1 MIASMQAMREGQA
14 VTLDD
19 ARRDDEFGQLARAI
33 VEFSIRNQHHLEEVR
48 RRKDDFQRLF
58 DMVPCGISVQDREYR
73 LLRWN
78 HSFAVRYD
86 PQPGNTCYEVYKGR
100 TTPCPE
106 CSVQRTW
113 EEGAVQCNQ
122 ESRVNPD
129 GTRDYWFVQTVPLFD
144 KDGNVSSV
152 MEMSIDMTL
161 IHTLQHQLQA
171 SERTHKAIF
180 DSIPNA
186 VFLLDAAELTILD
199 CNPASVKMYG
209 RQRENE
215 LIGRGILD
223 LFLPEEREQY
233 ASQLRAFTVFSGVTN
248 IKADGT
254 PLRVDIRSA
263 SAMIENRRVRILCAT
278 DVTERI
284 EMEQKFIQAGK
295 MATLGE
301 MATGVA
307 HELNQPLTVIKG
319 AASYFLRKTRRSE
332 PIAPETLSELSVEI
346 SGQVDRASDIINHM
360 RAFGRKSDLALLDTD
375 INGVVAQACDL
386 FGRQLVVHGI
396 TLETS
401 LAPALPPVLAIP
413 NRLEQVIVN
422 LILNA
427 RDAVEERV
435 KSAPEPPA
443 VIGVSTVMDG
453 NTVLLSVWDTGTG
466 IPAHLLNKI
475 FEPFFTTKPVGKGT
489 GLGLSIIYGLVKDF
503 GGSISAR
510 NRDEGGALFEIRLPI
525 TRRGDLAPNA
535 PADGTD
541 FLKQGYC
548 MDTSVRVLLV
558 DDEPGIRHVLGALIR
573 DFGYD
578 VHTAESAREALEAF
592 TANPFPIVVTDI
604 RMPGMDGLALL
615 ERVRNQ
621 NPDTQVVM
629 ITGHGDMDNAVEC
642 LRLGAADFIAK
653 PVNDD
658 LLEHSLKRAAEQYS
672 LREQIRRYTEHLEE
686 LVASRTRELLEAHR
700 VAVVGE
706 TVACMAHTIKNLA
719 AALEGSLF
727 VLKQGM
733 ESGNREY
740 LDDGW
745 AMLEEDISRV
755 RDKLLHLLRIGQQTE
770 LRECLVDPVQPV
782 RHVVKR
788 LEGRAASLSIAL
800 QFQDAADSDPI
811 PLDAERLEGC
821 LLNLVGN
828 ALEAFPA
835 PGLRARPA
843 EVRVEIARTPDALIY
858 DVRDT
863 GTGLSAEA
871 AERLRDGLF
880 TTKKDG
886 TGFGLLGTRKALLEM
901 GGRLLWENLPD
912 SGALFR
918 IVLPLR
924 VERTPAAAEANHLRE
939 DS

>member
-1 MIASMQAMREGQA
+1 
-14 VTLDD
+14 
-19 ARRDDEFGQLARAI
+19 
-33 VEFSIRNQHHLEEVR
+33 
-48 RRKDDFQRLF
+48 
-58 DMVPCGISVQDREYR
+58 
-73 LLRWN
+73 
-78 HSFAVRYD
+78 
-86 PQPGNTCYEVYKGR
+86 
-100 TTPCPE
+100 
-106 CSVQRTW
+106 
-113 EEGAVQCNQ
+113 
-122 ESRVNPD
+122 
-129 GTRDYWFVQTVPLFD
+129 
-144 KDGNVSSV
+144 
-152 MEMSIDMTL
+152 
-161 IHTLQHQLQA
+161 
-171 SERTHKAIF
+171 
-180 DSIPNA
+180 
-186 VFLLDAAELTILD
+186 
-199 CNPASVKMYG
+199 
-209 RQRENE
+209 
-215 LIGRGILD
+215 
-223 LFLPEEREQY
+223 
-233 ASQLRAFTVFSGVTN
+233 
-248 IKADGT
+248 
-254 PLRVDIRSA
+254 
-263 SAMIENRRVRILCAT
+263 
-278 DVTERI
+278 
-284 EMEQKFIQAGK
+284 
-295 MATLGE
+295 
-301 MATGVA
+301 
-307 HELNQPLTVIKG
+307 
-319 AASYFLRKTRRSE
+319 
-332 PIAPETLSELSVEI
+332 
-346 SGQVDRASDIINHM
+346 
-360 RAFGRKSDLALLDTD
+360 
-375 INGVVAQACDL
+375 
-386 FGRQLVVHGI
+386 
-396 TLETS
+396 
-401 LAPALPPVLAIP
+401 
-413 NRLEQVIVN
+413 
-422 LILNA
+422 
-427 RDAVEERV
+427 
-435 KSAPEPPA
+435 
-443 VIGVSTVMDG
+443 
-453 NTVLLSVWDTGTG
+453 
-466 IPAHLLNKI
+466 
-475 FEPFFTTKPVGKGT
+475 
-489 GLGLSIIYGLVKDF
+489 
-503 GGSISAR
+503 
-510 NRDEGGALFEIRLPI
+510 
-525 TRRGDLAPNA
+525 
-535 PADGTD
+535 
-541 FLKQGYC
+541 

-604 RMPGMDGLALL
+604 RMPGIDGLALL

-672 LREQIRRYTEHLEE
+672 LREQIRRHTEHLEE
-686 LVASRTRELLEAHR
+686 LGASRTRELLEAHR

-706 TVACMAHTIKNLA
+706 TVAGMAHTIKNLA

-745 AMLEEDISRV
+745 AMLEEDMSRV
-755 RDKLLHLLRIGQQTE
+755 RDKLLHLLQIGQQTE
-770 LRECLVDPVQPV
+770 LCECLVDPVQPV

-858 DVRDT
+858 DVRDN
-863 GTGLSAEA
+863 GTGPSAEA

-901 GGRLLWENLPD
+901 GGWLLWENLPD

>member
-1 MIASMQAMREGQA
+1 
-14 VTLDD
+14 
-19 ARRDDEFGQLARAI
+19 
-33 VEFSIRNQHHLEEVR
+33 
-48 RRKDDFQRLF
+48 
-58 DMVPCGISVQDREYR
+58 
-73 LLRWN
+73 
-78 HSFAVRYD
+78 
-86 PQPGNTCYEVYKGR
+86 
-100 TTPCPE
+100 
-106 CSVQRTW
+106 
-113 EEGAVQCNQ
+113 
-122 ESRVNPD
+122 
-129 GTRDYWFVQTVPLFD
+129 
-144 KDGNVSSV
+144 
-152 MEMSIDMTL
+152 
-161 IHTLQHQLQA
+161 
-171 SERTHKAIF
+171 
-180 DSIPNA
+180 
-186 VFLLDAAELTILD
+186 
-199 CNPASVKMYG
+199 
-209 RQRENE
+209 
-215 LIGRGILD
+215 
-223 LFLPEEREQY
+223 
-233 ASQLRAFTVFSGVTN
+233 
-248 IKADGT
+248 
-254 PLRVDIRSA
+254 
-263 SAMIENRRVRILCAT
+263 
-278 DVTERI
+278 
-284 EMEQKFIQAGK
+284 
-295 MATLGE
+295 
-301 MATGVA
+301 
-307 HELNQPLTVIKG
+307 
-319 AASYFLRKTRRSE
+319 
-332 PIAPETLSELSVEI
+332 
-346 SGQVDRASDIINHM
+346 
-360 RAFGRKSDLALLDTD
+360 
-375 INGVVAQACDL
+375 
-386 FGRQLVVHGI
+386 
-396 TLETS
+396 
-401 LAPALPPVLAIP
+401 
-413 NRLEQVIVN
+413 
-422 LILNA
+422 
-427 RDAVEERV
+427 
-435 KSAPEPPA
+435 
-443 VIGVSTVMDG
+443 
-453 NTVLLSVWDTGTG
+453 
-466 IPAHLLNKI
+466 
-475 FEPFFTTKPVGKGT
+475 
-489 GLGLSIIYGLVKDF
+489 
-503 GGSISAR
+503 
-510 NRDEGGALFEIRLPI
+510 
-525 TRRGDLAPNA
+525 
-535 PADGTD
+535 
-541 FLKQGYC
+541 

-615 ERVRNQ
+615 KRVRNQ

-672 LREQIRRYTEHLEE
+672 LREQIRRHTEHLEE

-755 RDKLLHLLRIGQQTE
+755 RDKLLHLLHIGQQTE
-770 LRECLVDPVQPV
+770 LRECLVDPAQPV

-800 QFQDAADSDPI
+800 QFQDAADSAPI

-858 DVRDT
+858 DVRDN

-871 AERLRDGLF
+871 AGRLRDGLF

-886 TGFGLLGTRKALLEM
+886 TGFGLLGTRTALLEM

>member
-1 MIASMQAMREGQA
+1 
-14 VTLDD
+14 
-19 ARRDDEFGQLARAI
+19 
-33 VEFSIRNQHHLEEVR
+33 
-48 RRKDDFQRLF
+48 
-58 DMVPCGISVQDREYR
+58 
-73 LLRWN
+73 
-78 HSFAVRYD
+78 
-86 PQPGNTCYEVYKGR
+86 
-100 TTPCPE
+100 
-106 CSVQRTW
+106 
-113 EEGAVQCNQ
+113 
-122 ESRVNPD
+122 
-129 GTRDYWFVQTVPLFD
+129 
-144 KDGNVSSV
+144 
-152 MEMSIDMTL
+152 
-161 IHTLQHQLQA
+161 
-171 SERTHKAIF
+171 
-180 DSIPNA
+180 
-186 VFLLDAAELTILD
+186 
-199 CNPASVKMYG
+199 
-209 RQRENE
+209 
-215 LIGRGILD
+215 
-223 LFLPEEREQY
+223 
-233 ASQLRAFTVFSGVTN
+233 
-248 IKADGT
+248 
-254 PLRVDIRSA
+254 
-263 SAMIENRRVRILCAT
+263 
-278 DVTERI
+278 
-284 EMEQKFIQAGK
+284 
-295 MATLGE
+295 
-301 MATGVA
+301 
-307 HELNQPLTVIKG
+307 
-319 AASYFLRKTRRSE
+319 
-332 PIAPETLSELSVEI
+332 
-346 SGQVDRASDIINHM
+346 
-360 RAFGRKSDLALLDTD
+360 
-375 INGVVAQACDL
+375 
-386 FGRQLVVHGI
+386 
-396 TLETS
+396 
-401 LAPALPPVLAIP
+401 
-413 NRLEQVIVN
+413 
-422 LILNA
+422 
-427 RDAVEERV
+427 
-435 KSAPEPPA
+435 
-443 VIGVSTVMDG
+443 
-453 NTVLLSVWDTGTG
+453 
-466 IPAHLLNKI
+466 
-475 FEPFFTTKPVGKGT
+475 
-489 GLGLSIIYGLVKDF
+489 
-503 GGSISAR
+503 
-510 NRDEGGALFEIRLPI
+510 
-525 TRRGDLAPNA
+525 
-535 PADGTD
+535 
-541 FLKQGYC
+541 

-573 DFGYD
+573 DFGYN

-755 RDKLLHLLRIGQQTE
+755 RDKLLHLLHIGQQTE
-770 LRECLVDPVQPV
+770 LRECLVDPAQPV

-835 PGLRARPA
+835 AGLRARPA

-858 DVRDT
+858 DVRDN

>member
-1 MIASMQAMREGQA
+1 
-14 VTLDD
+14 
-19 ARRDDEFGQLARAI
+19 
-33 VEFSIRNQHHLEEVR
+33 
-48 RRKDDFQRLF
+48 
-58 DMVPCGISVQDREYR
+58 
-73 LLRWN
+73 
-78 HSFAVRYD
+78 
-86 PQPGNTCYEVYKGR
+86 
-100 TTPCPE
+100 
-106 CSVQRTW
+106 
-113 EEGAVQCNQ
+113 
-122 ESRVNPD
+122 
-129 GTRDYWFVQTVPLFD
+129 
-144 KDGNVSSV
+144 
-152 MEMSIDMTL
+152 
-161 IHTLQHQLQA
+161 
-171 SERTHKAIF
+171 
-180 DSIPNA
+180 
-186 VFLLDAAELTILD
+186 
-199 CNPASVKMYG
+199 
-209 RQRENE
+209 
-215 LIGRGILD
+215 
-223 LFLPEEREQY
+223 
-233 ASQLRAFTVFSGVTN
+233 
-248 IKADGT
+248 
-254 PLRVDIRSA
+254 
-263 SAMIENRRVRILCAT
+263 
-278 DVTERI
+278 
-284 EMEQKFIQAGK
+284 
-295 MATLGE
+295 
-301 MATGVA
+301 
-307 HELNQPLTVIKG
+307 
-319 AASYFLRKTRRSE
+319 
-332 PIAPETLSELSVEI
+332 
-346 SGQVDRASDIINHM
+346 
-360 RAFGRKSDLALLDTD
+360 
-375 INGVVAQACDL
+375 
-386 FGRQLVVHGI
+386 
-396 TLETS
+396 
-401 LAPALPPVLAIP
+401 
-413 NRLEQVIVN
+413 
-422 LILNA
+422 
-427 RDAVEERV
+427 
-435 KSAPEPPA
+435 
-443 VIGVSTVMDG
+443 
-453 NTVLLSVWDTGTG
+453 
-466 IPAHLLNKI
+466 
-475 FEPFFTTKPVGKGT
+475 
-489 GLGLSIIYGLVKDF
+489 
-503 GGSISAR
+503 
-510 NRDEGGALFEIRLPI
+510 
-525 TRRGDLAPNA
+525 
-535 PADGTD
+535 
-541 FLKQGYC
+541 

-672 LREQIRRYTEHLEE
+672 LREQIRRHTEHLEE

-755 RDKLLHLLRIGQQTE
+755 RDKLLHLLHIGQQTE

-858 DVRDT
+858 DVRDN

-886 TGFGLLGTRKALLEM
+886 TGFGLLGNAQSAFGNGRPAPVGEPARQRSAVPHRVAAARGAHPRCRRGEPPQGGLMKETILLVDDEQGIRTVMGLSLRDAGYNVITVASGEEALQLFAERPIPIVITDIRMPGMNGLDLLKHIKILAPETEVILISGHADLEM
-901 GGRLLWENLPD
+901 AIQGLKLEASDFITKPIDDDLLHISLKRALERIAMRNKLKEYTSNLEKMINEKSAQLVEAERQLAAGRSWTALP
-912 SGALFR
+912 SGC
-918 IVLPLR
+918 
-924 VERTPAAAEANHLRE
+924 TPSARP
-939 DS
+939 